1 MTSQTSASNLHQASI
16 TSNLVL
22 SSRSY
27 EYVTSQ
33 SLAFSSLQ
41 QHLTI
46 SDLDHCVVNLIPSTI
61 VTTGGADGPK
71 AHGLTTSLDISAI
84 HVRNLTDTVL
94 LLPPINGSVL
104 LHDLARCTLV
114 LGCHQFRMH
123 TSNNVDV
130 FLAIPSNPI
139 IEHCSDIRF
148 SGYPKFLSLSLDEN
162 PSNHLSV
169 QDFSHIRSTPSPHW
183 SVLSDGDER
192 IVHLPLQPVTDRVEI
207 SDTLEKLLPKYT

>member
-1 MTSQTSASNLHQASI
+1 MNRSSVQQVSALETTLAELRTASVPKAKFAFKRKAPVVSSPPTAAASSVPQMTSQTSASNLHQASI

-114 LGCHQFRMH
+114 LGCHQVRTYVFFEESH
-123 TSNNVDV
+123 T
-130 FLAIPSNPI
+130 
-139 IEHCSDIRF
+139 
-148 SGYPKFLSLSLDEN
+148 
-162 PSNHLSV
+162 
-169 QDFSHIRSTPSPHW
+169 T
-183 SVLSDGDER
+183 
-192 IVHLPLQPVTDRVEI
+192 
-207 SDTLEKLLPKYT
+207 